1 MHTRFVK
8 VKDMIL
14 ATSHEEGPIVNLTT
28 NCMAKCSDTTKNYS
42 FQIHK
47 KKYIISVAVRW
58 IFLSAISTAIVQG
71 FNYLAT
77 AAD

>member
-1 MHTRFVK
+1 MHTKFVK

-47 KKYIISVAVRW
+47 KKYIISVAVR
-58 IFLSAISTAIVQG
+58 
-71 FNYLAT
+71 
-77 AAD
+77 